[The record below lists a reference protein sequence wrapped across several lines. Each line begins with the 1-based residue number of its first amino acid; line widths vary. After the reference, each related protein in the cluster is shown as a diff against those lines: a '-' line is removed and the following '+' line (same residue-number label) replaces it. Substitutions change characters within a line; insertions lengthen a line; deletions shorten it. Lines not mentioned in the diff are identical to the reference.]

1 VRAAILPVKAATLS
15 QVMDSIASAFSD
27 AWSAGLANL
36 RAPADGDS
44 PTLLGPAA
52 DVWPRVVGLLVRA
65 GLHLEHRVAS
75 PAPAAVPVDGSD
87 PSHDGS
93 TALVA
98 TAKQGPTV
106 LEQLALVMTSDSSTD
121 LLQLVEASIAVD
133 AAGERKAKRSRGV
146 TLPADID
153 TILQVHER
161 VLEALN
167 AAAFLSVLKVRPA
180 TAEDSTAT
188 APCAAGLKLG
198 RSLEDS
204 LWRWA
209 SSSDGLQS
217 SKKGSRLSETWV
229 FLGRLAQQTVQ
240 CELPTPDVL
249 IAMQRLLD
257 RVTDDLPAEDTEI
270 RKVLHAL
277 FHRFEYEPQLYK
289 FVSDLIAEREEDA
302 VDAPQSRVHKRVVT
316 TVQDLLPTFRNLHK
330 KVLPEEHKEH
340 ESPQDRRR
348 IFAAATP
355 QRAVNR
361 QDEGIAADDLG
372 GAHPEDFDAQS
383 LSGSSPARSEGQRSF
398 SVRSRSPPLQVDS
411 FAGSVASDRKSRD
424 SRSVIEGMR
433 EPSSTDSLLKD
444 CFPQSKSAFVVP
456 DSVDAS
462 MSGED
467 VE

>member
-1 VRAAILPVKAATLS
+1 
-15 QVMDSIASAFSD
+15 
-27 AWSAGLANL
+27 
-36 RAPADGDS
+36 
-44 PTLLGPAA
+44 
-52 DVWPRVVGLLVRA
+52 
-65 GLHLEHRVAS
+65 
-75 PAPAAVPVDGSD
+75 
-87 PSHDGS
+87 
-93 TALVA
+93 
-98 TAKQGPTV
+98 
-106 LEQLALVMTSDSSTD
+106 
-121 LLQLVEASIAVD
+121 VEAGNAVD
-133 AAGERKAKRSRGV
+133 EDGERKVKRSRGV
-146 TLPADID
+146 SLPSDID
-153 TILQVHER
+153 EVLQVHER

-167 AAAFLSVLKVRPA
+167 AAAFLSVFKVKPA

-209 SSSDGLQS
+209 KSA
-217 SKKGSRLSETWV
+217 KAGSRLSETWV

-249 IAMQRLLD
+249 TAIRRLLD
-257 RVTDDLPAEDTEI
+257 RVTDDLPAEDIEI
-270 RKVLHAL
+270 RKVLQTL
-277 FHRFEYEPQLYK
+277 FQRFEYEPQLYK
-289 FVSDLIAEREEDA
+289 FVSELITECDDHT
-302 VDAPQSRVHKRVVT
+302 VDAAQSRVHQRVVT

-348 IFAAATP
+348 IFASATP

-361 QDEGIAADDLG
+361 QDEGVNADDLG
-372 GAHPEDFDAQS
+372 APNAEDFDAQS

-411 FAGSVASDRKSRD
+411 FAGSAASDGKSRD
-424 SRSVIEGMR
+424 SRSVIEGML
-433 EPSSTDSLLKD
+433 EPSSTDSLFKD
-444 CFPQSKSAFVVP
+444 CFSQSKPARPSPAPFVVP
-456 DSVDAS
+456 DSLDAS